1 METSPS
7 IGSQRIARALMTHGW
22 SRTIRGWLAGVA
34 LLLSCLPVLAAVS
47 LKPGDGLVNR
57 ASV

>member
-1 METSPS
+1 
-7 IGSQRIARALMTHGW
+7 MTHGW

-57 ASV
+57 ASA